1 MGGADRR
8 LIDFLTRYWQQ
19 IVAFL
24 TLVVIL
30 SRMKFDID
38 VLKEKVR
45 TIFELWNNKKGE

>member
-1 MGGADRR
+1 M

-38 VLKEKVR
+38 MLKEKVK